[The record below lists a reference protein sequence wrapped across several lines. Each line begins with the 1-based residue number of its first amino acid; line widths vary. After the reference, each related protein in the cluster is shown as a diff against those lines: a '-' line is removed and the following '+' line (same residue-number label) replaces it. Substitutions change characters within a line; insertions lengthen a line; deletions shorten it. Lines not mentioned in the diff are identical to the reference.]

1 MAIPGLRGAEHIGIT
16 VPDLDSAMAFFT
28 EVLGAKTLYEA
39 GPFEAEDNWM
49 AENLGVDPRAR
60 VPRLR
65 MIRVGNGPAFE
76 VFEYEAADQQQAPPR
91 NSDIG
96 GHHLAFYVDDI
107 HLAVA
112 DLHQKGVTILG
123 EPKEILDGPSKGL
136 SWVYFLAPWGLQLE
150 LVSYPN
156 GVAAYKT

>member
-1 MAIPGLRGAEHIGIT
+1 MAIPGLRGTEHIGIT
-16 VPDLDSAMAFFT
+16 VPDLDDALAFF
-28 EVLGAKTLYEA
+28 ENVLDARILYEV

-49 AENLGVDPRAR
+49 AENMGVDPRAR
-60 VPRLR
+60 VPRLC
-65 MIRVGNGPAFE
+65 MIRVGDGPAIE
-76 VFEYEAADQQQAPPR
+76 VFEYETTTQQQEPPR

-112 DLHQKGVTILG
+112 DLRNRGVPVLG

-136 SWVYFLAPWGLQLE
+136 NWVYLLAPWGLQLE

-156 GVAAYKT
+156 GVVAYKT